1 MPWAAFRC
9 TLPEPQ
15 TLYYSNV
22 LFLYSWVSCFSRI
35 KPTWGYFCN
44 FNCSDPLI
52 CMSPGSTLIS
62 DDLVW
67 WSVITQ
73 KENEAEWISVCWHRT
88 SVQCLHL
95 LGFLPTFQITWEH
108 FTPGCCMKVKTANWL
123 EEQSFRVAK
132 YHRYDEE
139 IEMSQIWR
147 IYRNVT
153 DMTNRSVLSYWQVGG
168 KK

>member
-1 MPWAAFRC
+1 MNLLLIQNWGKRQTIPWAAFWC
-9 TLPEPQ
+9 ALPEPQ
-15 TLYYSNV
+15 TLCSNV

-108 FTPGCCMKVKTANWL
+108 FPPRCHKCHKC
-123 EEQSFRVAK
+123 
-132 YHRYDEE
+132 HRYDKE
-139 IEMSQIWR
+139 IR
-147 IYRNVT
+147 VKL
-153 DMTNRSVLSYWQVGG
+153 LSGWG
-168 KK
+168 